1 MSTYTFTKNIS
12 LLTAFQKYMKAN
24 NAPLFNGCELTG
36 DQLTLQTTGPLSEG
50 QLSTITSLVTDYVE
64 PAYDLNLSNTE
75 SIALHSHY
83 TSDPDL
89 VVINDRSVV
98 QTIIFPTRNNE
109 GTNVVLDSMKTV
121 FEYNA
126 PNLQSFLNVTS
137 GSVQFEIFDISR
149 NYQVCLQTVDISQI
163 VSDWNT
169 LAQTGTTGGNTVY
182 KSFMCDGL
190 MNQSTNYDCIYQ
202 FRMSTSHPDFN
213 LRMNGLQWLF
223 YQFDNFCLKF

>member
-12 LLTAFQKYMKAN
+12 LLTAFQKYMKSR
-24 NAPLFNGCELTG
+24 NAPLFNGCAFTG
-36 DQLTLQTTGPLSEG
+36 DQLTLQTTGVLSEE
-50 QLSTITSLVTDYVE
+50 QLNTITSLVTDYVE

-83 TSDPDL
+83 TNDPDL
-89 VVINDRSVV
+89 VTINGRSIV
-98 QTIIFPTRNNE
+98 QTMIFSNRNNE
-109 GTNVVLDSMKTV
+109 NNVLDSMKTV

-163 VSDWNT
+163 ISDWNT
-169 LAQTGTTGGNTVY
+169 LAQTGATGGNTIY

-190 MNQSTNYDCIYQ
+190 MNQTTNYDCIYQ
-202 FRMSTSHPDFN
+202 FRMSTSNLDLN

-223 YQFDNFCLKF
+223 YQKDYSTL

>member
-12 LLTAFQKYMKAN
+12 LLTAFQKYMKSS
-24 NAPLFNGCELTG
+24 NAPLFNGCEFTG
-36 DQLTLQTTGPLSEG
+36 DQLTLQTTGVLSEE
-50 QLSTITSLVTDYVE
+50 QLNTITSLVTDYVE
-64 PAYDLNLSNTE
+64 PAYDLNLSKTE

-83 TSDPDL
+83 INEPNL
-89 VVINDRSVV
+89 VTINGRSIV
-98 QTIIFPTRNNE
+98 QTIIFSNRNNE
-109 GTNVVLDSMKTV
+109 DNVLDSMKTV

-149 NYQVCLQTVDISQI
+149 NYQVCLQTLDISQI
-163 VSDWNT
+163 LSDWNT
-169 LAQTGTTGGNTVY
+169 LAQTGATGGNTIY

-190 MNQSTNYDCIYQ
+190 MNQTTNYDCIYQ
-202 FRMSTSHPDFN
+202 FRMSTSNPDLN

-223 YQFDNFCLKF
+223 YQKDYSTL

>member
-1 MSTYTFTKNIS
+1 MSEYTFTKNIS
-12 LLTAFQKYMKAN
+12 LLTAFQKYMKSS
-24 NAPLFNGCELTG
+24 NAPLFNGCSITG
-36 DQLTLQTTGPLSEG
+36 DQLTLQTTGVLSEE
-50 QLSTITSLVTDYVE
+50 QLNTITSLVTNYVE
-64 PAYDLNLSNTE
+64 PVYDLNLSNTE

-83 TSDPDL
+83 TNDPDL
-89 VVINDRSVV
+89 VVIDSRSVV
-98 QTIIFPTRNNE
+98 QTIIFPNRNNE
-109 GTNVVLDSMKTV
+109 DKVLNSMKTI

-169 LAQTGTTGGNTVY
+169 LAQTGATGGNTIY

-190 MNQSTNYDCIYQ
+190 MNQTTNYDCIYQ
-202 FRMSTSHPDFN
+202 FRMSTSNPDFN

-223 YQFDNFCLKF
+223 YQKDYSTL